1 MNEPNPVT
9 EEARRAMRRC
19 SAHLSAAADCQQTA
33 FNLLSQ
39 AAPMVPSASEE
50 TRGARLKIGRA
61 LEQLLIAE
69 ERLGRRPQDAQASA
83 VRHADVR
90 PGVDPLATLR
100 TLTHGA
106 SVTLRTSSNLVRDC
120 FNVLGLRQHE
130 QPPTSQVKSMLSDAR
145 RQIEAAQAKV
155 GDAEILFTAILQA
168 PPEIEEAPPA
178 PTKHKPKARARA
190 AHKAGVVPIT
200 TN

>member
-19 SAHLSAAADCQQTA
+19 SAHLSAAADCQTTA

-39 AAPMVPSASEE
+39 PKPMTPSAGEE

-69 ERLGRRPQDAQASA
+69 ERLGRQPDAQASA

-90 PGVDPLATLR
+90 PGKVADPLATLR

-106 SVTLRTSSNLVRDC
+106 SITLRTSSNLVRDA

-178 PTKHKPKARARA
+178 PTKHKPKAKP